1 MLDFDLAAMY
11 RVETAI
17 QVNIAVMRAFVAIR
31 QVLTIPP
38 ADRIGRPETQMLEL
52 SENSCVAP
60 PTYFTAWI
68 RAAPIPARRQGGAST
83 RRRHRIRWGSRRRE
97 SHS

>member
-11 RVETAI
+11 RGETAI

-38 ADRIGRPETQMLEL
+38 ADRIGRPET
-52 SENSCVAP
+52 
-60 PTYFTAWI
+60 
-68 RAAPIPARRQGGAST
+68 
-83 RRRHRIRWGSRRRE
+83 
-97 SHS
+97 